1 MFLTILS
8 SIGFL
13 IVCVGFLIVFVAAAV
28 LTLAGIAFLFSMDGT
43 KRIFVMVFA
52 LVALGFVVL
61 HNMGAFAYP
70 LA

>member
-13 IVCVGFLIVFVAAAV
+13 IICVAAAV
-28 LTLAGIAFLFSMDGT
+28 LAFLGIAFLLSMDGT
-43 KRIFVMVFA
+43 KRNFVMVFA
-52 LVALGFVVL
+52 LVALRFVVL
-61 HNMGAFAYP
+61 HDMGAFAYP

>member
-1 MFLTILS
+1 MFLSILS

-13 IVCVGFLIVFVAAAV
+13 IICVAAAV
-28 LTLAGIAFLFSMDGT
+28 LTFIGIASLFSMDGT
-43 KRIFVMVFA
+43 KRNFVVVFA

-61 HNMGAFAYP
+61 HDMGAFAYP

>member
-8 SIGFL
+8 SISFL
-13 IVCVGFLIVFVAAAV
+13 IVCMAAAV
-28 LTLAGIAFLFSMDGT
+28 LTIVGIASLFSMDGT
-43 KRIFVMVFA
+43 KRNFVMVFA
-52 LVALGFVVL
+52 LIALGFVVL

>member
-13 IVCVGFLIVFVAAAV
+13 IVCVAAAV
-28 LTLAGIAFLFSMDGT
+28 LTLVGIAFLFSIDGT
-43 KRIFVMVFA
+43 KRNFVLVFA
-52 LVALGFVVL
+52 FVAWGFVIL
-61 HNMGAFAYP
+61 RNMGAFAYP

>member
-1 MFLTILS
+1 MFFTILS

-13 IVCVGFLIVFVAAAV
+13 IVCVAAAV
-28 LTLAGIAFLFSMDGT
+28 LTLVGIASLFSMDGT
-43 KRIFVMVFA
+43 KRNFIMVFA
-52 LVALGFVVL
+52 FVALGFVVL

>member
-13 IVCVGFLIVFVAAAV
+13 IICVAAAV
-28 LTLAGIAFLFSMDGT
+28 LTLVGIAFLFSMDGT
-43 KRIFVMVFA
+43 KRNFIMVFVF
-52 LVALGFVVL
+52 VALCFVIL
-61 HNMGAFAYP
+61 HDMGAFAYP

>member
-13 IVCVGFLIVFVAAAV
+13 IVCVAATV

-43 KRIFVMVFA
+43 KRNFIMVFVF
-52 LVALGFVVL
+52 VALCFVIL
-61 HNMGAFAYP
+61 HDMGAFAYP

>member
-13 IVCVGFLIVFVAAAV
+13 IVCVAAVV
-28 LTLAGIAFLFSMDGT
+28 LTLVGIAFLFSMDGT
-43 KRIFVMVFA
+43 KRNFVMIFA
-52 LVALGFVVL
+52 FVALGFVIL
-61 HNMGAFAYP
+61 HDIGAFAYP

>member
-13 IVCVGFLIVFVAAAV
+13 IFCVAAAV
-28 LTLAGIAFLFSMDGT
+28 VVLFLIASLFNMNGT
-43 KRIFVMVFA
+43 KRNFIMVFA
-52 LVALGFVVL
+52 FVAWGFVVL

>member
-13 IVCVGFLIVFVAAAV
+13 IICVSAAV
-28 LTLAGIAFLFSMDGT
+28 LTFVSIAFLLSMDGT
-43 KRIFVMVFA
+43 KRNFVVVFA

-61 HNMGAFAYP
+61 HDMGAFAYP

>member
-1 MFLTILS
+1 MFLAILT

-13 IVCVGFLIVFVAAAV
+13 IVCVAAAV
-28 LTLAGIAFLFSMDGT
+28 LTFVSIASLFSMDGT
-43 KRIFVMVFA
+43 KRNFVMVFA
-52 LVALGFVVL
+52 LVALGFVIL

>member
-1 MFLTILS
+1 MFLPILS

-13 IVCVGFLIVFVAAAV
+13 IVCVAVAV
-28 LTLAGIAFLFSMDGT
+28 LTLVCIASLFSMDGT
-43 KRIFVMVFA
+43 KRNFIVIFA

-61 HNMGAFAYP
+61 HSMGAFAYP

>member
-13 IVCVGFLIVFVAAAV
+13 IVCVTAAV
-28 LTLAGIAFLFSMDGT
+28 LTLVGVASLFSMDGT
-43 KRIFVMVFA
+43 KRNFVMVFA
-52 LVALGFVVL
+52 LVAFGFVIL
-61 HNMGAFAYP
+61 HDMGAFAYP

>member
-1 MFLTILS
+1 MFLAILS

-13 IVCVGFLIVFVAAAV
+13 IVCVAAAV
-28 LTLAGIAFLFSMDGT
+28 LTIVGIASLFSMDGT
-43 KRIFVMVFA
+43 KRNFVMVFA
-52 LVALGFVVL
+52 LVASGFIVL

>member
-8 SIGFL
+8 SIVFL
-13 IVCVGFLIVFVAAAV
+13 IVCVAAAV
-28 LTLAGIAFLFSMDGT
+28 LTLVGIAFLFSMDGT
-43 KRIFVMVFA
+43 KRNFVMIFA
-52 LVALGFVVL
+52 LAALGFVVL

>member
-13 IVCVGFLIVFVAAAV
+13 IICVAAAV
-28 LTLAGIAFLFSMDGT
+28 LTFVGIAFLLSMDGT
-43 KRIFVMVFA
+43 KRNFVMVFA

-61 HNMGAFAYP
+61 HDMGAFAYP

>member
-13 IVCVGFLIVFVAAAV
+13 FVCVAAAV
-28 LTLAGIAFLFSMDGT
+28 LTLVGIAFLFSMDGT
-43 KRIFVMVFA
+43 KRNFVMVFA

-61 HNMGAFAYP
+61 RNIGAFAYP

>member
-13 IVCVGFLIVFVAAAV
+13 IICVAAAV
-28 LTLAGIAFLFSMDGT
+28 LTFAGIAFLFSMDGT
-43 KRIFVMVFA
+43 KRNFVIIFV
-52 LVALGFVVL
+52 LVTFGFVVL
-61 HNMGAFAYP
+61 HHMGAFAYP

>member
-13 IVCVGFLIVFVAAAV
+13 IICGAAAV
-28 LTLAGIAFLFSMDGT
+28 LTFVGIAFLLSMDGT
-43 KRIFVMVFA
+43 KRNFVMVFA

-61 HNMGAFAYP
+61 HDMGAFAYP

>member
-13 IVCVGFLIVFVAAAV
+13 IVCVAAAV
-28 LTLAGIAFLFSMDGT
+28 LTLVGVAFLFSMDGS
-43 KRIFVMVFA
+43 KRNFVVVFA
-52 LVALGFVVL
+52 LVALGFVIL
-61 HNMGAFAYP
+61 HDMGAFAYP

>member
-13 IVCVGFLIVFVAAAV
+13 IVCVAAAV
-28 LTLAGIAFLFSMDGT
+28 LTLIGIAFLFSMDGT
-43 KRIFVMVFA
+43 KRNFIMVFA
-52 LVALGFVVL
+52 LVALGFVIL
-61 HNMGAFAYP
+61 HDMGAFAYP

>member
-1 MFLTILS
+1 MFLAILS

-13 IVCVGFLIVFVAAAV
+13 IICAAAAV
-28 LTLAGIAFLFSMDGT
+28 LALVGIASLFSMDGT
-43 KRIFVMVFA
+43 KRNFIMVFA
-52 LVALGFVVL
+52 FVAWGFVVL

>member
-1 MFLTILS
+1 MFLTIIS

-13 IVCVGFLIVFVAAAV
+13 IVCVAAAI
-28 LTLAGIAFLFSMDGT
+28 LTFVCIASLFSMDGS
-43 KRIFVMVFA
+43 KRNFIMVFVF
-52 LVALGFVVL
+52 VALGFVVL

>member
-8 SIGFL
+8 SIVFL
-13 IVCVGFLIVFVAAAV
+13 IVCVAAAV
-28 LTLAGIAFLFSMDGT
+28 LTFVGIASLFSMDGT
-43 KRIFVMVFA
+43 KRNFVVVLA

>member
-13 IVCVGFLIVFVAAAV
+13 IVCVAAAV
-28 LTLAGIAFLFSMDGT
+28 LTFVSIAFLFSMDGT
-43 KRIFVMVFA
+43 KRNFVVIFA

-61 HNMGAFAYP
+61 HDMGAFAYP
-70 LA
+70 LV

>member
-13 IVCVGFLIVFVAAAV
+13 IVCAAAV
-28 LTLAGIAFLFSMDGT
+28 VLTLGCIVFLFSMDGS
-43 KRIFVMVFA
+43 KRNFIMIFA

>member
-13 IVCVGFLIVFVAAAV
+13 IICAAAAV
-28 LTLAGIAFLFSMDGT
+28 LALIGVASLLSMDGS
-43 KRIFVMVFA
+43 KRNFVVVFA
-52 LVALGFVVL
+52 LVALGFVIL
-61 HNMGAFAYP
+61 HDMGAFAYP

>member
-1 MFLTILS
+1 MFLSIFS

-13 IVCVGFLIVFVAAAV
+13 IICVAAAV
-28 LTLAGIAFLFSMDGT
+28 LTFIGIASLFSMDGT
-43 KRIFVMVFA
+43 KRNFVVVFA

-61 HNMGAFAYP
+61 HDMGAFAYP

>member
-13 IVCVGFLIVFVAAAV
+13 IVCVAAAV
-28 LTLAGIAFLFSMDGT
+28 LTFVSIASFLSMDGT
-43 KRIFVMVFA
+43 KRNFVVVFA
-52 LVALGFVVL
+52 LITLGFVVL

>member
-13 IVCVGFLIVFVAAAV
+13 IVCVAAAV
-28 LTLAGIAFLFSMDGT
+28 LTLVGIAFLFSMDGT
-43 KRIFVMVFA
+43 KHNFVVIFA
-52 LVALGFVVL
+52 LVALGFVIL
-61 HNMGAFAYP
+61 HDIGAFAYP

>member
-8 SIGFL
+8 SISFL
-13 IVCVGFLIVFVAAAV
+13 IVCMAAAV
-28 LTLAGIAFLFSMDGT
+28 LTIVGIASLFSMDGT
-43 KRIFVMVFA
+43 KRNFVMVFA

>member
-13 IVCVGFLIVFVAAAV
+13 IVCVAAAV
-28 LTLAGIAFLFSMDGT
+28 LAFIGIASLFSMDGT
-43 KRIFVMVFA
+43 KRNFIMVFA
-52 LVALGFVVL
+52 FVAWGFVVL

>member
-13 IVCVGFLIVFVAAAV
+13 IVCVAAAV
-28 LTLAGIAFLFSMDGT
+28 LTLVGIACLFSMDGT
-43 KRIFVMVFA
+43 KRNFVMVFA
-52 LVALGFVVL
+52 LVAFGFVIL
-61 HNMGAFAYP
+61 HDMGAFAYP

>member
-13 IVCVGFLIVFVAAAV
+13 IVCAAAAV
-28 LTLAGIAFLFSMDGT
+28 LTLVGIAFLFSMDGT
-43 KRIFVMVFA
+43 KRNFVMVFA
-52 LVALGFVVL
+52 LVALGFVIL
-61 HNMGAFAYP
+61 HDMGAFAYP

>member
-13 IVCVGFLIVFVAAAV
+13 IVCVAAAV
-28 LTLAGIAFLFSMDGT
+28 LTFVSIAFLLSMDGT
-43 KRIFVMVFA
+43 KRNFVVIFAF
-52 LVALGFVVL
+52 VALGFVIL

>member
-13 IVCVGFLIVFVAAAV
+13 IVCAAAAV
-28 LTLAGIAFLFSMDGT
+28 LTLVGIAFLFSMDGT
-43 KRIFVMVFA
+43 KRNFVMVFA
-52 LVALGFVVL
+52 LVALGFVIL
-61 HNMGAFAYP
+61 HHMGAFAYP